1 MAPGENTDLPEARP
15 LERRRLQCYLALILG
30 DIAALFAGYCA
41 SGYLYLG
48 RAGLSQG
55 LELAQLVLPL
65 FLTVGLYN
73 GAYSIGALRTAQH
86 GVRRALSALAL
97 SAATVLFISFYSKS
111 SQDTSRVIYTLG
123 LIAAL
128 IGVVWVRAQ
137 MRSLVRWRCG
147 ETVVNELLIED
158 GGPTVEQD
166 GVMRISAAEYG
177 LRPALDDPAA
187 LNRIGQLCALRLP
200 LSAGDAAAG
209 FDRAARRPFRAGV
222 PSALAAARG
231 GASDCDRDRLACGSP
246 PSDAGFAAMN
256 AQIPRISVL
265 LPVRNGEPYF
275 AAALESILA
284 QEGASFEVI
293 VVDDGS
299 TDGTPDLLA
308 ACSDPRLRVLRRE
321 GGGLVAALNA
331 ALAEARGEYCA
342 RMDADDIA
350 LPGRFAAQVMALD
363 ADPGAVMVHS
373 AAELIDGTDRPIGMI
388 AAEPLSQAERR
399 AVLLGERAGP
409 PIVHPTAMLRRGALT
424 AAGGYRE
431 SPSCEDHELWLRL
444 IEHARFIALPQP
456 LLLYRQH
463 EQGISRQRTVEQAIS
478 NLTNCAAARWR
489 EMTGIDLMRDAPQVW
504 AELRAN
510 THREARGYALAMAS
524 ARTLRTAVR
533 GKRPVAAAKAALA
546 LVATGRIW
554 LLFNR
559 LSRWNHRR
567 IQSRLLGWLSQ
578 HLLAK
583 AVAPGND
590 AAH

>member
-1 MAPGENTDLPEARP
+1 
-15 LERRRLQCYLALILG
+15 
-30 DIAALFAGYCA
+30 
-41 SGYLYLG
+41 
-48 RAGLSQG
+48 
-55 LELAQLVLPL
+55 
-65 FLTVGLYN
+65 
-73 GAYSIGALRTAQH
+73 
-86 GVRRALSALAL
+86 
-97 SAATVLFISFYSKS
+97 
-111 SQDTSRVIYTLG
+111 
-123 LIAAL
+123 
-128 IGVVWVRAQ
+128 
-137 MRSLVRWRCG
+137 
-147 ETVVNELLIED
+147 
-158 GGPTVEQD
+158 
-166 GVMRISAAEYG
+166 
-177 LRPALDDPAA
+177 
-187 LNRIGQLCALRLP
+187 
-200 LSAGDAAAG
+200 
-209 FDRAARRPFRAGV
+209 
-222 PSALAAARG
+222 
-231 GASDCDRDRLACGSP
+231 
-246 PSDAGFAAMN
+246 MN

-444 IEHARFIALPQP
+444 IEHARFIALPQS

-489 EMTGIDLMRDAPQVW
+489 EMAGVDLMRDAPQVW

-510 THREARGYALAMAS
+510 THREARGFALAMAH

-546 LVATGRIW
+546 LAATGRIW

-559 LSRWNHRR
+559 LSRWNHQR
-567 IQSRLLGWLSQ
+567 IQNRLLGWLSQ

-583 AVAPGND
+583 AVASGND